1 MRLLKFRIK
10 NYKSIIDTGECEL
23 SKDNI
28 TILAGQNEA
37 GKTAIL
43 EALRDFDIDKKIS
56 LEAKPDGREEANPEI
71 ECEFSIEKEDLDE
84 VVSSEQK
91 IDLPEEVRDFI
102 LERKSITIKKFFPEN
117 TYSLS
122 EDIINKWKEITEK
135 ITPTGLENQH
145 VEELATPQSTEI
157 SQTSDVM
164 ELQKKLAEGL
174 MRFTPYIVYYESFM
188 DKLPK
193 KKYLAQIEN
202 KEEVGYQAV
211 QDFIKITNL
220 DIEKLKNETDDK
232 VINNYLNRKSG
243 EVTGD
248 FLHYWSQ
255 KVDGVNR
262 ISIIAQKNRDEQGL
276 PYLSFFVKDGE
287 SMKYP
292 EQRSKG
298 LLWFLSFYL
307 RLNAESLEKEDTGA
321 LILIDEPGSYL
332 HAKAQGDVLKIL
344 EKLAKKHQ
352 ILFSTHSSHLIDTK
366 RLNRI
371 WLVLNKQGEGTKIKK
386 ITAREPRDP
395 NFADALTPIITA
407 IGLDLGRQF
416 DIAAK
421 KNVILEGISDY
432 YYLSTLRDKS
442 DFRIPKDI
450 QFIPMSGVFK
460 IEYMVSLMIGWGLE
474 FAIVMDRDENSNK
487 EYEILTRKLNVP
499 NYKIFR
505 LEGGKAIEDMFL
517 PDDFCKFVLGD
528 SSQVIPSN
536 VSISDYIDSN
546 QKIVL
551 SQKFFETYKDTRLAL
566 LPDTKERFKKI
577 FDFIKGNF

>member
-23 SKDNI
+23 SRDNI

-43 EALRDFDIDKKIS
+43 EALRDFDINRRIS
-56 LEAKPDGREEANPEI
+56 LEAKPDGQEEANSEI

-84 VVSSEQK
+84 AINGEQK
-91 IDLPEEVRDFI
+91 IDLPEEIKKFI
-102 LERKSITIKKFFPEN
+102 LEKKSITIKKSAPEN
-117 TYSLS
+117 NYSLS
-122 EDIINKWKEITEK
+122 EDIINKWKKTIEK
-135 ITPTGLENQH
+135 ITPTIEG
-145 VEELATPQSTEI
+145 TEG
-157 SQTSDVM
+157 QTSSPPLDIVVT
-164 ELQKKLAEGL
+164 ELQRKLADEL
-174 MRFTPYIVYYESFM
+174 MRFTPYIVYYDSFI

-193 KKYLAQIEN
+193 KKYLDQIDN
-202 KEEVGYQAV
+202 KEEMGYQAV
-211 QDFIKITNL
+211 QDFVKITNL
-220 DIEKLKNETDDK
+220 DIGKLRSETDDK
-232 VINNYLNRKSG
+232 IVNNYLNRKSG

-255 KVDGVNR
+255 KVDGINKV
-262 ISIIAQKNRDEQGL
+262 SIITQRNRDEQGRL
-276 PYLSFFVKDGE
+276 YLNFFVKDGE

-307 RLNAESLEKEDTGA
+307 RLNAESLEREDPGA

-371 WLVLNKQGEGTKIKK
+371 WLVINKQGEGTKIKK
-386 ITAREPRDP
+386 FSAREPTDP
-395 NFADALTPIITA
+395 DFADALTPIITA
-407 IGLDLGRQF
+407 IGLDLGKQF

-432 YYLSTLRDKS
+432 YYLSTFRNKS
-442 DFRIPKDI
+442 DFRIPNDI

-460 IEYMVSLMIGWGLE
+460 IEYMVSLMIGWGLD
-474 FAIVMDRDENSNK
+474 FVVVMDRDENSNK
-487 EYEILTRKLNVP
+487 EFEILTRKLNIP
-499 NYKIFR
+499 ISKIFR
-505 LEGGKAIEDMFL
+505 LEGGKAIEDLFSREEFSKL
-517 PDDFCKFVLGD
+517 VLKD
-528 SSQVIPSN
+528 TSRIIPSN
-536 VSISDYIDSN
+536 VSISDYINSS

-551 SQKFFETYKDTRLAL
+551 AQKFFETYKNTRLML
-566 LPDTKERFKKI
+566 SPGTKEKFKKI
-577 FDFIKGNF
+577 FDFIKNNF